1 MTSGG
6 VTIEVRDRRETFTAR
21 AQTRIWAE
29 RPSRGNPY
37 LADAALCHGYDH
49 LALVQNRRFTD
60 VLYLLFRG
68 ELPSRAQ
75 AEVLDAVMVTLINPG
90 PRHPACRAVMNTAVS
105 KTNPA
110 HFLPIGLSLLSGDHL
125 GNGEVVAAMKF
136 LLEKT
141 ESKPGAVAGE
151 LMERSLSAEGD
162 RKIAPGFG
170 TRFGGVDPLTRKIAE
185 HISGLPGAG
194 KSLRWGSEFAKAIEG
209 HGMGWLMPGVAAA
222 VFNDLGFTPKAGGG
236 LFQMMS
242 APGILAHGLE
252 LVGQPLTAMPFV
264 ENKDY
269 VIERG

>member
-1 MTSGG
+1 MTGRG
-6 VTIEVRDRRETFTAR
+6 IDTQVRDRKEVFATRSR
-21 AQTRIWAE
+21 TRIWGE
-29 RPSRGNPY
+29 KPSPANPY
-37 LADAALCHGYDH
+37 LADAAICHGYDH
-49 LALVQNRRFTD
+49 LDLIRHCGFAD

-68 ELPSRAQ
+68 ELPSQDQSAL
-75 AEVLDAVMVTLINPG
+75 LDSLMVALINPG

-125 GNGEVVAAMKF
+125 GNGEVAAAMKF
-136 LLEKT
+136 LLENSGGDP
-141 ESKPGAVAGE
+141 EAVAGDLLE
-151 LMERSLSAEGD
+151 LAPSPEGD
-162 RKIAPGFG
+162 RRIAPGFG
-170 TRFGGVDPLTRKIAE
+170 TRFGGIDPMAGKIVR
-185 HISGLPGAG
+185 HFSVLPGAG
-194 KSLRWGSEFAKAIEG
+194 DALRWGARFVEAIEG
-209 HGMGWLMPGVAAA
+209 HGMGWLMPGIAAA
-222 VFNDLGFTPKAGGG
+222 VFIDLGFSPREGGG